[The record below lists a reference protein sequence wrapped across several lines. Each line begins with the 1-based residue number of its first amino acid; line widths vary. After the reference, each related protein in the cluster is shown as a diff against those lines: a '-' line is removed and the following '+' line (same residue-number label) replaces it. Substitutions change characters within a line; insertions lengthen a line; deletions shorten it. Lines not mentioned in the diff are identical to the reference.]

1 MSPENFLRLA
11 NESGG
16 VIYLMFIL
24 LFVALFIII
33 ERLKHLADMKI
44 VGLQLIE
51 LCQNPKSLIKQDL
64 INLEQGHPDIP
75 AFQLI
80 KVAMNKD
87 ISTITREDL
96 DGELEEVIMHEVP
109 HLDRGVWILDTII
122 TLAPLLGL
130 FGTIVGMFNAMSGL
144 TDMQNSA
151 MQISSGI
158 SEALVST
165 AFGLIIAMFGLSFY
179 NNINTRIRLLVHQ
192 METLKVMIVNRRNQ
206 FQNLV

>member
-1 MSPENFLRLA
+1 MSIENFLRLA

-16 VIYLMFIL
+16 VIYLMFVL

-33 ERLKHLADMKI
+33 ERLKHLSDMKK
-44 VGLQLIE
+44 VGLQLIA
-51 LCQNPKSLIKQDL
+51 LCQNPKSLIKQEL
-64 INLEQGHPDIP
+64 IDLEQNHPDIP
-75 AFQLI
+75 AFQLL

-87 ISTITREDL
+87 ISNITREDL
-96 DGELEEVIMHEVP
+96 EGELEEVIMHEVP

-144 TDMQNSA
+144 SDIQNSA

-158 SEALVST
+158 SEALIST
-165 AFGLIIAMFGLSFY
+165 AFGLIIAMIGLSFF
-179 NNINTRIRLLVHQ
+179 NNINSRIRLLVHH
-192 METLKVMIVNRRNQ
+192 METLKVMVVNRRQ
-206 FQNLV
+206 SFTNLN

>member
-1 MSPENFLRLA
+1 MSIENFLRLA

-16 VIYLMFIL
+16 VIYLMFVL

-33 ERLKHLADMKI
+33 ERLKHLSDMKK
-44 VGLQLIE
+44 VGLQLID
-51 LCQNPKSLIKQDL
+51 LCQNPKSLIKQEL
-64 INLEQGHPDIP
+64 IDLEQNHPDIP

-87 ISTITREDL
+87 ISNITREDL
-96 DGELEEVIMHEVP
+96 EGELEEVIMHEVP

-144 TDMQNSA
+144 SDIQNSA

-158 SEALVST
+158 SEALIST
-165 AFGLIIAMFGLSFY
+165 AFGLIIAMIGLSFF
-179 NNINTRIRLLVHQ
+179 NNINSRIRLLVHH
-192 METLKVMIVNRRNQ
+192 METLKVMVVNRRQ
-206 FQNLV
+206 SFTNLN